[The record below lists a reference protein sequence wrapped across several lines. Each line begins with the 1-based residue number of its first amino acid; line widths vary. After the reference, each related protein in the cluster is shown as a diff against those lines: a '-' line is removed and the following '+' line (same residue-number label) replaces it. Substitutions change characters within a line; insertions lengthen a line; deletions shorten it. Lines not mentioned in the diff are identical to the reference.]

1 MPTKEEELAWN
12 EAAIADHRANAGVQ
26 TQGRLA
32 GASLLLLTTTGAKS
46 GEKRT
51 RPLGFI
57 QEGDVYVVVGSNWG
71 QETNPAWVANI
82 QKDPNVT
89 AEVGTETFPA
99 VAEVTTGDERR
110 RLFDAVIAAMPPFA
124 EYEKIVKTR
133 EIPVVKLT
141 RVR

>member
-1 MPTKEEELAWN
+1 MENHLVGFPGPHSLFSRTLEMPRCPPKEEELAWN

-71 QETNPAWVANI
+71 QETVSGLGGEHPEGPEGHRRGGHRDVRGGRGGRHG
-82 QKDPNVT
+82 VT
-89 AEVGTETFPA
+89 S
-99 VAEVTTGDERR
+99 
-110 RLFDAVIAAMPPFA
+110 AAA
-124 EYEKIVKTR
+124 CSTR
-133 EIPVVKLT
+133 
-141 RVR
+141 